1 MAQRLV
7 RAKNKIRKAGI
18 PFEVPEAP
26 ALAERLEAV
35 LATIYLIFNEGYAAT
50 DGDRQTRAD
59 LCEEAIR
66 LGRLLY
72 SLRPLPEAGGLLA
85 LMLLHDS
92 RRAARHE
99 ANGSLITLDSQDRI
113 LWDAAKIEEGTRIL
127 HTSLGRNRPGV
138 YQVQAAISAV
148 HAEAIRFSDTD
159 WLQIVGLYAALERMA
174 PSPVITL
181 NRAVALSHGGSL
193 EDALALLMT
202 VEPDLGAYQ
211 PLFAAKADILR
222 RLGRG
227 DAAREAYQQALELTT
242 NAAERGFLERQVS
255 GVDHVL
261 SGVRAET

>member
-1 MAQRLV
+1 
-7 RAKNKIRKAGI
+7 
-18 PFEVPEAP
+18 
-26 ALAERLEAV
+26 
-35 LATIYLIFNEGYAAT
+35 
-50 DGDRQTRAD
+50 
-59 LCEEAIR
+59 
-66 LGRLLY
+66 
-72 SLRPLPEAGGLLA
+72 
-85 LMLLHDS
+85 
-92 RRAARHE
+92 
-99 ANGSLITLDSQDRI
+99 
-113 LWDAAKIEEGTRIL
+113 
-127 HTSLGRNRPGV
+127 
-138 YQVQAAISAV
+138 
-148 HAEAIRFSDTD
+148 
-159 WLQIVGLYAALERMA
+159 MA

-261 SGVRAET
+261 SVARAET